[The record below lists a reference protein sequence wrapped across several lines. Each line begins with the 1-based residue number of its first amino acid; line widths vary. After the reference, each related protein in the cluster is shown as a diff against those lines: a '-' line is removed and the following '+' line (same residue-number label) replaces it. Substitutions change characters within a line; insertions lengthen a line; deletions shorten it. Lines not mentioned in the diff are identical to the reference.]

1 MELSEV
7 KKCMKYKK
15 KVRYEGKEYYVSAVT
30 MRLKDNWYYQLE
42 LHRFDKN
49 SVIIVAMDKAETAE

>member
-15 KVRYEGKEYYVSAVT
+15 KVRYEDKEYYVSAAT
-30 MRLKDNWYYQLE
+30 MRLRDDWYYQLE

-49 SVIIVAMDKAETAE
+49 SIITVAMDKAETAE